1 MGAEIGAVVATEEAI
16 ADAAAG
22 TTGVVVTAALVAV
35 AAAGVVDDSTVLR
48 LSVRSLAADAI
59 DLNMSLIL
67 PSLLAIL
74 LLSKLVFYPS
84 ITELARESAS
94 FCSADFSSFG
104 AGVNSAFGKSTLL
117 EIDLNRPDAPPL
129 APKIPVNGCA
139 LYAFI
144 FFCC

>member
-1 MGAEIGAVVATEEAI
+1 MSAAGFCWVALGGAIVYTFSFKASDDDAFVTREMGAEIGAVVATEEAI

-74 LLSKLVFYPS
+74 LLSKLVFYP
-84 ITELARESAS
+84 
-94 FCSADFSSFG
+94 
-104 AGVNSAFGKSTLL
+104 
-117 EIDLNRPDAPPL
+117 
-129 APKIPVNGCA
+129 
-139 LYAFI
+139 
-144 FFCC
+144 